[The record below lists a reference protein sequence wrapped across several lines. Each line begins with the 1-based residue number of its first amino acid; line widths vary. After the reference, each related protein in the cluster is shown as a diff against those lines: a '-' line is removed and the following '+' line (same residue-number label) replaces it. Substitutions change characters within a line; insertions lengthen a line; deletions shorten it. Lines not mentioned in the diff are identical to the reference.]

1 MRRHNKNHLGPASP
15 PADSSVPSAVPF
27 PAIITIRPPPKHGL
41 TLQSSTTSGALE
53 SHPSSPLSES
63 DVTHPET
70 DSPPAHSSLPSAST
84 DFMSSSVPESEMI
97 AISLP
102 PQLGPPL
109 QGSTASRALETIP
122 SSPLTESSIT
132 QPESTCDTSAHRNV
146 VTFPS
151 TSHALDVPCSGLE
164 QHLSE
169 SLQRRNQNIREKM
182 AIYKDVCR
190 EIGYSPVQINRNTG
204 IIAGQLYLPSPVTST
219 PNSLNPQ
226 SSSSSATASRPLE
239 SNSQCS
245 EGLPDLTLCHDLTLQ
260 VSTTSPSS
268 SSSFQE
274 SGVNSMLQSTSS
286 SETFTKCVQCSS
298 ESVTMISTATQAGQT
313 AGLISKYQCKICFR
327 IFKNKY
333 RLTRHM
339 GDLHTPR
346 YKIFLITISLTH
358 VSFTSVSSD
367 YPQLVSLVLC
377 RYDVSCANERR
388 FGYFKIKSSLHFG
401 LQLV

>member
-1 MRRHNKNHLGPASP
+1 
-15 PADSSVPSAVPF
+15 
-27 PAIITIRPPPKHGL
+27 
-41 TLQSSTTSGALE
+41 
-53 SHPSSPLSES
+53 
-63 DVTHPET
+63 
-70 DSPPAHSSLPSAST
+70 
-84 DFMSSSVPESEMI
+84 MI
-97 AISLP
+97 AISP
-102 PQLGPPL
+102 PPHLGPPL
-109 QGSTASRALETIP
+109 QGSTTSRALETIP

-132 QPESTCDTSAHRNV
+132 QPESTYDTSAHRNV

-182 AIYKDVCR
+182 AIYEDVCR
-190 EIGYSPVQINRNTG
+190 DIGYSPVQINRNTG

-226 SSSSSATASRPLE
+226 SSSSSATAPRPLE

-260 VSTTSPSS
+260 VSTASPSS

-274 SGVNSMLQSTSS
+274 SGINSLLQSTSS

-298 ESVTMISTATQAGQT
+298 ESVTMISTATQAGQSQT
-313 AGLISKYQCKICFR
+313 AELSKYQCKICFR
-327 IFKNKY
+327 IFKNNY

-339 GDLHTPR
+339 GDLHRPR
-346 YKIFLITISLTH
+346 YKIFFYYHLSSLTH
-358 VSFTSVSSD
+358 VSFSTVSSD
-367 YPQLVSLVLC
+367 YPQLVSLVFC